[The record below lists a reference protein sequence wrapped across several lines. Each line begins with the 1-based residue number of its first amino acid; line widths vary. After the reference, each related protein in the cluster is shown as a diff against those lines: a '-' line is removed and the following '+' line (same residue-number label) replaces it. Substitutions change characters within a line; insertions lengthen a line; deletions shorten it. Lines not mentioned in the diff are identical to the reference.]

1 MIPAGH
7 PDHVRYVAAADGSR
21 LFVRE
26 YGPADAPKTLVII
39 HGYGEH
45 GGRYESRLAPFLAAG
60 FRVIVPDV
68 RGHGRSDGGRGHVM
82 AFDTYLDDLERI
94 LAELTTAPAKTV
106 LFGHSHGGLISIH
119 YALRHPGRFAA
130 LGLSSPLL
138 RIAIIPPAWKAGAGR
153 LLSRIAPKLSLPT
166 EIKAEWG
173 SHDPAVVAAYGT
185 DPLNHHVV
193 NTRWF
198 TEATAAMERANA
210 AAGNLRIPTLLVQA
224 GDDKLVSAAASRE
237 FAAAAPNCTYDEI
250 AGAYHELW
258 FEPDGATHA
267 ARFAAW
273 FIEKTEG

>member
-1 MIPAGH
+1 
-7 PDHVRYVAAADGSR
+7 
-21 LFVRE
+21 
-26 YGPADAPKTLVII
+26 
-39 HGYGEH
+39 
-45 GGRYESRLAPFLAAG
+45 
-60 FRVIVPDV
+60 
-68 RGHGRSDGGRGHVM
+68 M
-82 AFDTYLDDLERI
+82 AFDTYVDDLDRI
-94 LAELTTAPAKTV
+94 LAGLTTPPAKTV

-138 RIAIIPPAWKAGAGR
+138 RIAIIPPAWKASAGR

-166 EIKAEWG
+166 EIRPEWV

-198 TEATAAMERANA
+198 TEATAAMERAHAGA
-210 AAGNLRIPTLLVQA
+210 AALSLPTLLLQA
-224 GDDKLVSAAASRE
+224 GDDRLVSAAASRA
-237 FAAAAPNCTYDEI
+237 FAGAAPNCRYEEI
-250 AGAYHELW
+250 PGAFHELW